1 MVDKI
6 FNALDS
12 AVAWLCQVIYQ
23 LIAYLYRLFYNLG
36 ALRIIKNDK
45 IIPIYNRVTL
55 ILGLAMLFFVV
66 FQLIQYIIQPDNFT
80 DKEKGFGK
88 VMYRMIISVV
98 LIAFVPNIFDMA
110 FELQNDILQSNIVP
124 KIILGT
130 EDNYDEKW
138 GGYFSASVLQ
148 EFYKI
153 NPNITDDTCIESNS
167 THGRDVVNANLT
179 TLKDDG
185 RISALSLCL
194 NETSGDS
201 TEKIIQFDG
210 LLAVLSGALIA
221 WMLTMYCLDLGVRV
235 VQLTYLQIIAPIPII
250 MYMIPKKDGAFEK
263 WVKQCATTFLDLF
276 IRTAIICFVVLIIST
291 LSSSFN
297 DIKANVSA
305 SGQGDTMFTSLL
317 YICLVLGVMTFAK
330 KAGDMLKE
338 LFPKGNAASGELGL
352 STKNRIPEPAKRV
365 AGAGIGLAA
374 AGTLGMARR
383 MYGAGKHALKK
394 DKETRENLNKNYES
408 ARASY
413 KKARRNYNNIRN
425 DNTKTAAEKA
435 AAAAQMNSY
444 KKSMNEY
451 KRQLGNERVKTGA
464 RFTVA
469 LGGGFV
475 AGTLSGAKKGVMS
488 GLTTK
493 GGIGGIKKATDS
505 VISENRKLDD
515 WREDGGT
522 TVGRIISGLEQTVGI
537 NPTEIY
543 DRRKEKLE
551 KENTALSKVT
561 EYFGKG
567 KEAIEK
573 DIDDG
578 KCDSISTKARAYRL
592 KQIEAERL
600 TVQAGNLKLT
610 DFAYKDASERQKSE
624 SKIAS
629 MLKTPQQTLTQAD
642 YNKLDTYGKI
652 EYNKNQKLMALAE
665 QYYDADPKKVRGKK
679 LQDLTGQE
687 KENAI
692 SRILDRLADSACEV
706 SYEETVKEYERESND
721 AKGEIAKLK
730 KEAIQD
736 IGDKVM
742 AGGVKDASG
751 QVIYQ
756 NAKAAQFIGLMKDAV
771 DYGSSDTDLLLNQD
785 LTTFAKLDDLNKA
798 AGTQQN
804 ANSGEITRMQQ
815 SPEYKAAQA
824 NKKYNE
830 SGKK

>member
-1 MVDKI
+1 MI
-6 FNALDS
+6 FDALNDL
-12 AVAWLCQVIYQ
+12 AAWLCQTIYP
-23 LIAYLYRLFYNLG
+23 LIAYIYKLFSNIG
-36 ALRIIKNDK
+36 TLRILEQDNID
-45 IIPIYNRVTL
+45 PIYKRVTL
-55 ILGLAMLFFVV
+55 ILGLVMLFVVV
-66 FQLIQYIIQPDNFT
+66 FQLIQYIMEPDNFS

-88 VMYRMIISVV
+88 VMLRMVISVS
-98 LIAFVPNIFDMA
+98 LIAITPTLFNIA
-110 FELQNDILQSNIVP
+110 FEVQDDIMNNHLIETLV
-124 KIILGT
+124 LGS
-130 EDNYDEKW
+130 DNNYDENF
-138 GGYFSASVLQ
+138 GGQLSGTLLEQ
-148 EFYKI
+148 FYKV
-153 NPNITDDTCIESNS
+153 NPNLE
-167 THGRDVVNANLT
+167 NAKCKNGLKASEIVKLNIGE
-179 TLKDDG
+179 LKDNNRLGKSMDV
-185 RISALSLCL
+185 CL
-194 NETSGDS
+194 NETVGEDR
-201 TEKIIQFDG
+201 IIKFDG
-210 LLAVLSGALIA
+210 ILAVLVGAVVL
-221 WMLTMYCLDLGVRV
+221 WMLAMYCLDLGVRV
-235 VQLTYLQIIAPIPII
+235 IQLTYLQVIAPIPII
-250 MYMIPKKDGAFEK
+250 MYMLPKKDGAFEK
-263 WVKQCATTFLDLF
+263 WVKQCLTTFLDLF
-276 IRTAIICFVVLIIST
+276 IRTAIICFAILIISM
-291 LSSSFN
+291 LNSSVGS
-297 DIKANVSA
+297 IGANVAEGS
-305 SGQGDTMFTSLL
+305 QGDSLL
-317 YICLVLGVMTFAK
+317 ETLIYVCLVLGVMTFAK

-365 AGAGIGLAA
+365 AGAGVGLVA

-383 MYGAGKHALKK
+383 MYGNGKSALKRDK
-394 DKETRENLNKNYES
+394 DVRDRLNKNYNDARSNYASAKEEYDNLKSQGVTGVRLNNAKSNMES
-408 ARASY
+408 Y
-413 KKARRNYNNIRN
+413 E
-425 DNTKTAAEKA
+425 KT
-435 AAAAQMNSY
+435 MNQ
-444 KKSMNEY
+444 Y
-451 KRQLGNERVKTGA
+451 KRQLRTERAKTAG
-464 RFTVA
+464 RVA
-469 LGGGFV
+469 TGLGGGFV
-475 AGTLSGAKKGVMS
+475 AGTLSGANKGMVA

-493 GGIGGIKKATDS
+493 GGFGGVSKAAQS
-505 VISENRKLDD
+505 VIKENRALEE
-515 WREDGGT
+515 WRENGGT
-522 TVGRIISGLEQTVGI
+522 SSVNRVISGINQSIGI
-537 NPTEIY
+537 NPTEVY

-610 DFAYKDASERQKSE
+610 DFAYKDANERQKSE

-665 QYYDADPKKVRGKK
+665 QYYDADPKKVNGKK

-771 DYGSSDTDLLLNQD
+771 NYGSSDADLLLNQD
-785 LTTFAKLDDLNKA
+785 LTTFAKLDDLNKT

-824 NKKYNE
+824 DKKYNE
-830 SGKK
+830 GGKK

>member
-153 NPNITDDTCIESNS
+153 NPNITDDTCTESNKA
-167 THGRDVVNANLT
+167 HGRDVVNANLT

-413 KKARRNYNNIRN
+413 KEARRNYNNIRN

-451 KRQLGNERVKTGA
+451 KRQLGNERLATGA
-464 RFTVA
+464 RFTAA

-522 TVGRIISGLEQTVGI
+522 TAGRIISGLEQAVGI

-543 DRRKEKLE
+543 DKKKETADKENAAYSEYDKYVSAAEERAGTLINEGKLE
-551 KENTALSKVT
+551 DASQATKDKASEAASAKNMAEILTA
-561 EYFGKG
+561 
-567 KEAIEK
+567 
-573 DIDDG
+573 
-578 KCDSISTKARAYRL
+578 
-592 KQIEAERL
+592 
-600 TVQAGNLKLT
+600 QAGNLKLSEFNGDEDKYKAAVAKLNEQAEKERT
-610 DFAYKDASERQKSE
+610 RAINAEKDAKVLLVQ
-624 SKIAS
+624 
-629 MLKTPQQTLTQAD
+629 
-642 YNKLDTYGKI
+642 
-652 EYNKNQKLMALAE
+652 
-665 QYYDADPKKVRGKK
+665 DAIDGLV
-679 LQDLTGQE
+679 T
-687 KENAI
+687 
-692 SRILDRLADSACEV
+692 
-706 SYEETVKEYERESND
+706 D
-721 AKGEIAKLK
+721 AKIKQSIDLAQTVVKSNSSLSGFTG
-730 KEAIQD
+730 AIFTSF
-736 IGDKVM
+736 K
-742 AGGVKDASG
+742 AFKDL
-751 QVIYQ
+751 
-756 NAKAAQFIGLMKDAV
+756 NNKAKAAKSANEKDLIA
-771 DYGSSDTDLLLNQD
+771 
-785 LTTFAKLDDLNKA
+785 
-798 AGTQQN
+798 
-804 ANSGEITRMQQ
+804 MQQ